1 MDRQP
6 LTSVECTTRVRP
18 VEASHIADLM
28 RIADETNLS
37 PWSAQNYLDELKNPD
52 AIMLRLVA
60 DDNSTLGFV
69 VGRIVTGGQIETRL
83 DAEIYNIAVTRDG
96 QGKGH
101 GQALFDAFIAT
112 CGERNVVQIWLEV
125 RQSNHKAIG
134 FYERNGFKLVQT
146 RNHFYENPREHA
158 LLMKLD
164 LRSDSA

>member
-1 MDRQP
+1 MDRQT

-60 DDNSTLGFV
+60 DDNSTVGFV
-69 VGRIVTGGQIETRL
+69 VGRIVAGGKIETRV
-83 DAEIYNIAVTRDG
+83 DAEIYNIAVTRGD
-96 QGKGH
+96 QGRGH
-101 GQALFDAFIAT
+101 GQALFDAFIGT
-112 CGERNVVQIWLEV
+112 CGQRNVVQIWLEV
-125 RQSNHKAIG
+125 RQSNRQAIA
-134 FYERNGFKLVQT
+134 FYEKNGFNLVQT

-164 LRSDSA
+164 LKPDSA

>member
-1 MDRQP
+1 
-6 LTSVECTTRVRP
+6 
-18 VEASHIADLM
+18 M

-69 VGRIVTGGQIETRL
+69 VGRTVIGGKIETQV
-83 DAEIYNIAVTRDG
+83 DAEIYNIAVTCDD

-101 GQALFDAFIAT
+101 GQALFDAFVAT
-112 CGERNVVQIWLEV
+112 CGEKKAGQIWLEV
-125 RQSNHKAIG
+125 RQSNHQAIA

-164 LRSDSA
+164 LKRDGA

>member
-1 MDRQP
+1 MDQLSR
-6 LTSVECTTRVRP
+6 TSVECTTRVRH
-18 VEASHIADLM
+18 VEASHIADMM

-69 VGRIVTGGQIETRL
+69 VGRVVIGGQIEAQVN
-83 DAEIYNIAVTRDG
+83 AEIYNIAVARED

-101 GQALFDAFIAT
+101 GQSLFDAFVDA
-112 CGERNVVQIWLEV
+112 CGQRDVVQVWLEV
-125 RQSNHKAIG
+125 RQSNHKAIA
-134 FYERNGFKLVQT
+134 FYKKNGFSLVQT

-158 LLMKLD
+158 LLMKRN
-164 LRSDSA
+164 LRSASA

>member
-6 LTSVECTTRVRP
+6 ITNVECTTRIRP
-18 VEASHIADLM
+18 VEAPHIADIM

-69 VGRIVTGGQIETRL
+69 VGRIVVGGQIETQV
-83 DAEIYNIAVTRDG
+83 DVEIYNIAVTSDG

-101 GQALFDAFIAT
+101 GQALFDGFVAA
-112 CGERNVVQIWLEV
+112 CGQRNVVQVWLEV
-125 RQSNHKAIG
+125 RQSNHKAIA
-134 FYERNGFKLVQT
+134 FYEKNGFSLVQT

-158 LLMKLD
+158 LLMKRN
-164 LRSDSA
+164 LRPASA

>member
-1 MDRQP
+1 MDRQS

-37 PWSAQNYLDELKNPD
+37 PWSAQNYLDEIKNPD

-60 DDNSTLGFV
+60 DDNSTVGFV
-69 VGRIVTGGQIETRL
+69 VGRIVAGGKIETRV
-83 DAEIYNIAVTRDG
+83 DAEIYNIAVTRDD

-101 GQALFDAFIAT
+101 GQALFDAFIGT
-112 CGERNVVQIWLEV
+112 CDQRNVVQIWLEV
-125 RQSNHKAIG
+125 RQSNRQAIA
-134 FYERNGFKLVQT
+134 FYEKNGFNLVQT

-164 LRSDSA
+164 LKPDSA